1 MIQANRLFA
10 RRLRSEWKFQYKVWK
25 MAVDWT
31 VALYFVIPGLLVA
44 GYNYTLWWRDMPVW
58 GSYVP
63 ELALLALLYI
73 VSCAGSLRLFL
84 EEADQLFL
92 IRNESWMNRLK
103 GWGIAYSLTAT
114 TLLTAVTAGL
124 AAPFLV
130 QVHHYEWS
138 RLVLL
143 GAVAALAGMLV
154 LLAGRWIALRLPR
167 LLGWFAH
174 AGCFLLLGA
183 VFLFVTRLEMGWGWS
198 VVWAAVLAVG
208 TTLLIR
214 VRMRMTGTFYQD
226 VAYEYDQRMKFAAML
241 MGHVVPKPSKLLK
254 RKKPWVLGNSR
265 HLFRKRTPDRVLA
278 ETIVKSFFRSGTQLK
293 LYVQFT
299 FACCFALL
307 ALPVIVK
314 WVFWLGVSF
323 LLAYWIKMYG
333 KEVMASSFMKLFP
346 WRDTD
351 RLKAIARATP
361 LLFVP
366 AYVPAGLLL
375 GWSAYGWWAGLLL
388 IPAGWLIGYVM
399 GELLNG
405 W

>member
-10 RRLRSEWKFQYKVWK
+10 RRLKSEWKFQYKVWK

-44 GYNYTLWWRDMPVW
+44 GYNYTLWWRDMPAW
-58 GSYVP
+58 GHYVP
-63 ELALLALLYI
+63 ELALLILLYFA
-73 VSCAGSLRLFL
+73 SCSGSLRLFL

-92 IRNESWMNRLK
+92 IRNQIWMNRLK
-103 GWGIAYSLTAT
+103 GWGIAYSLTAAAPLSAAAT
-114 TLLTAVTAGL
+114 CL

-130 QVHHYEWS
+130 KVHQYGS
-138 RLVLL
+138 ARLLLL
-143 GAVAALAGMLV
+143 GAVAALNGMLMQ
-154 LLAGRWIALRLPR
+154 LAGRWIALRLPR
-167 LLGWFAH
+167 LTGWFAQ
-174 AGCFLLLGA
+174 AGCFLALGA
-183 VFLFVTRLEMGWGWS
+183 MFLYAARLEMGWGWS
-198 VVWAAVLAVG
+198 AVWAVVLAAG
-208 TTLLIR
+208 TVLLVR

-226 VAYEYDQRMKFAAML
+226 AAYEYDQRMKFAALL
-241 MGHVVPKPSKLLK
+241 MGYVVPKPAKLLK
-254 RKKPWVLGNSR
+254 RKKPWLLAGSR

-293 LYVQFT
+293 LYIQFT
-299 FACCFALL
+299 LACSFALL

-333 KEVMASSFMKLFP
+333 KEVMASSFLKLFR
-346 WRDTD
+346 WQDAD
-351 RLKAIARATP
+351 RLKAISRATP

-399 GELLNG
+399 GEMLNG